1 MTHEVV
7 GGPGG
12 AGLTWT
18 LSKFTSVGSTIDYSG
33 LITCDFLCQNL
44 ESGYDHFLV
53 EMSSKLWIMLAT
65 LTGTL
70 IPLPEL
76 NKYSQCY

>member
-33 LITCDFLCQNL
+33 LITRDFLCQNL
-44 ESGYDHFLV
+44 ESG
-53 EMSSKLWIMLAT
+53 
-65 LTGTL
+65 
-70 IPLPEL
+70 
-76 NKYSQCY
+76 